1 MNIEPLKEIINITT
15 NKKNTILYFLS
26 DELKNLLNDYELIK
40 TNEFYLNDKI
50 ICIKKNNL
58 KKEYNGKI
66 ICFDNDII
74 TIKQNN
80 IHITFNYIDYY
91 IFFKKNISLKND
103 RQFFESLLEK
113 L

>member
-1 MNIEPLKEIINITT
+1 MNIEPLKVIISLTT
-15 NKKNTILYFLS
+15 NKKNTILYFLT
-26 DELKNLLNDYELIK
+26 DELKKSLAEYELIE
-40 TNEFYLNDKI
+40 NDDFYLNDKI

-58 KKEYNGKI
+58 QKEYYGKI
-66 ICFDNDII
+66 ICIDNQTL

-80 IHITFNYIDYY
+80 SFISFSHNDYY
-91 IFFKKNISLKND
+91 IFLKKSKSLKND